1 MRRKIRRL
9 FGLLAGIIL
18 LLAAAV
24 AAINV
29 YMVWGTRGRILKKD
43 QWANFKADG
52 VVVLGCSVRAN
63 GEASPMLKDRMQTA
77 ASFYKEASVS
87 KMLVSGDNQSEDYN
101 EVAVMKSLAVADGVA
116 ADEVYMDHTG
126 LNTYDTIVHSKEFF
140 GDGATIVIVTQS
152 YHLYRAI
159 YLAQQMGLKAYGVSA
174 DVDGI
179 YSGQLYRELREIA
192 ARLKDFWYGWSKP
205 ELPESAK
212 GIITCKSKKIDVY
225 YYA

>member
-9 FGLLAGIIL
+9 FGLLAGMII

-24 AAINV
+24 AVINV

-63 GEASPMLKDRMQTA
+63 GEASQMLKDRMQTA
-77 ASFYKEASVS
+77 VAFYKEASVS
-87 KMLVSGDNQSEDYN
+87 KMLVSGDNQNEDYN
-101 EVAVMKSLAVADGVA
+101 EVAVMKSLAVEDGVA
-116 ADEVYMDHTG
+116 EDEVYMDHMG

-152 YHLYRAI
+152 YHLYRAM

-174 DVDGI
+174 DADGI
-179 YSGQLYRELREIA
+179 YDGQLYRELREIA
-192 ARLKDFWYGWSKP
+192 ARLKDFWYAWRKP
-205 ELPESAK
+205 ELPELEK